1 MGPCPELPTAENVVN
16 GLGFRMVRFRL
27 GVSAKKGFG
36 VGGRSRP
43 TVVPGMLSSCH
54 DASS

>member
-16 GLGFRMVRFRL
+16 GLGSRMVWFRL